1 MEQLCFKGAV
11 KTLPAA
17 HDILMG
23 FRSGLTCLGQQ
34 FLSFHNVFLFHS
46 PKSSRKFHGVMP
58 QSEPESGP
66 RIGSQV
72 CQLWAPS
79 AVVSPLLLL
88 SCCVD
93 P

>member
-1 MEQLCFKGAV
+1 MEQLCFKDSV
-11 KTLPAA
+11 QTPPIA
-17 HDILMG
+17 HNILMG
-23 FRSGLTCLGQQ
+23 FRSGLTSLGQQ

-46 PKSSRKFHGVMP
+46 PKSSRKLHGVMP
-58 QSEPESGP
+58 QSEPESAP

-79 AVVSPLLLL
+79 AVVSPLLSL
-88 SCCVD
+88 SCRVD